1 MKQVFIQAMYNTEEV
16 SRLVD
21 LLWLAV
27 QNLSLQEFGDVLQV
41 YKIRIECQNPAFCNN
56 ITGGNN
62 NGKH

>member
-1 MKQVFIQAMYNTEEV
+1 MKQVFIQAMYNTDSI

-41 YKIRIECQNPAFCNN
+41 YKIRIESQNPAFCNN
-56 ITGGNN
+56 SQEGT
-62 NGKH
+62 K